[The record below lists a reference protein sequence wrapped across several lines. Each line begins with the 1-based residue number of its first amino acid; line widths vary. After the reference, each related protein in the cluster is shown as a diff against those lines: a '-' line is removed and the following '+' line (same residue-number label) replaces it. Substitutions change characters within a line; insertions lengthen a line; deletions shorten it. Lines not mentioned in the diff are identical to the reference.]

1 MAVGVA
7 EVIEGPGGGRRRS
20 PGSTPLAIEATGLV
34 KHFGATRA
42 VAGVDL
48 AASPGTV
55 YGLLGPNGAG
65 KTTIVR
71 ILATLLAPDGGRA
84 MVLGHDVAR
93 EASAVRRRVALAGQF
108 TTVDDDLTGSENLV
122 LLGWLAGLR
131 RRAARGRAADLLAA
145 FGLEKS
151 AARPVKTFSGG
162 MRRRL
167 DLAASIIV
175 RADLFFLDE
184 PTTGLDPVSRAQVWE
199 IIRSI
204 VAGGATVLL
213 TTQYMDEADELADRI
228 AVIDHGKVIAEG
240 TTSELK
246 ASAGS
251 GTLRIR
257 LADSARRPDAERM
270 LTRFLNVAVQA
281 GADPAALTA
290 RVSAHPSAQASEQV
304 AAAVT
309 ELARAGI
316 AVGEFAFGQPS
327 LDEVFL
333 ALTGHNGTVREGI
346 KEAAS

>member
-131 RRAARGRAADLLAA
+131 PRPPTRRAAGR
-145 FGLEKS
+145 
-151 AARPVKTFSGG
+151 
-162 MRRRL
+162 
-167 DLAASIIV
+167 
-175 RADLFFLDE
+175 
-184 PTTGLDPVSRAQVWE
+184 
-199 IIRSI
+199 
-204 VAGGATVLL
+204 
-213 TTQYMDEADELADRI
+213 
-228 AVIDHGKVIAEG
+228 
-240 TTSELK
+240 
-246 ASAGS
+246 
-251 GTLRIR
+251 
-257 LADSARRPDAERM
+257 
-270 LTRFLNVAVQA
+270 VAVRPRGARSPPPGRSSHSPA
-281 GADPAALTA
+281 GCAAPSTWPPASLCVPICSSLTSRTPA
-290 RVSAHPSAQASEQV
+290 WTRK
-304 AAAVT
+304 AAPKC
-309 ELARAGI
+309 G
-316 AVGEFAFGQPS
+316 S
-327 LDEVFL
+327 
-333 ALTGHNGTVREGI
+333 
-346 KEAAS
+346 